1 MDIDDHG
8 GSVMRQAPVDQSR
21 NTDERTRR
29 LTVPA
34 FRRIVACMNL
44 TRSTQYTLRQIP
56 RAVDEC
62 LRRKA
67 REEGKSL
74 NQTAV
79 EVLIAGLALSGD
91 GVVHR
96 DLDFLVGTWIED
108 PAFDAAM
115 QAQDQVDPLLWR

>member
-1 MDIDDHG
+1 
-8 GSVMRQAPVDQSR
+8 MRQAPVDQSR
-21 NTDERTRR
+21 NTDADERTRR

-34 FRRIVACMNL
+34 FTRIVACMSSGG
-44 TRSTQYTLRQIP
+44 STQYTVRRIP
-56 RAVDEC
+56 RAVDEG

-79 EVLIAGLALSGD
+79 EVLIAGLALSGN

-96 DLDFLVGTWIED
+96 DLDFLVGTWVED
-108 PAFDAAM
+108 SAFDAAI
-115 QAQDQVDPLLWR
+115 QAQDQVDPKMWR